1 LTTFIYAIFWE
12 HYPSPFLGKEVVENV
27 VKGFDYVRSLQSKE
41 HLKEIINI
49 YSQNSINYYSTTKVD
64 FEKQN
69 NYLAF
74 DYQT

>member
-1 LTTFIYAIFWE
+1 
-12 HYPSPFLGKEVVENV
+12 LGTLSLPISGERSSRKRC
-27 VKGFDYVRSLQSKE
+27 KRFDYVRSLQSKE